1 MLGELND
8 NQIDHVLHREV
19 IGRVGCYA
27 DHKIYVVP
35 ITYAFDGQYIYAHS
49 QEGLKIDMM
58 RKNPNVCFEVDAM
71 ENMANWRSVIVWG
84 EYEELKTEEQKR
96 AGMKLLTDRFLPMM
110 ISATLKPWHGN
121 PPEIV
126 EKGTH
131 AIVFRI
137 NVHEK
142 TGRFEKN

>member
-8 NQIDHVLHREV
+8 NQIDHVLYREV

-110 ISATLKPWHGN
+110 ISATLKPWHGH